1 MSEQGKAYETEDF
14 SHHVTSQGTYF
25 AIFAALM
32 VLTALTVWVAY
43 QDFGALNV
51 PIAFAIAT
59 IKATVVI
66 LFFMHVIHSPKIT
79 GVILV
84 GSLVFLAILFV
95 LTLSDYMTRFWSM
108 V

>member
-1 MSEQGKAYETEDF
+1 MSDQAYEKEDF

-32 VLTALTVWVAY
+32 VLTALTVWVAF
-43 QDFGALNV
+43 QDFGAMNV

-59 IKATVVI
+59 VKATIVI
-66 LFFMHVIHSPKIT
+66 LFFMHVIHSPKLI
-79 GVILV
+79 GVILI
-84 GSLVFLAILFV
+84 GSIVFLGILFV
-95 LTLSDYMTRFWSM
+95 LTFSDYLTRLWSM

>member
-1 MSEQGKAYETEDF
+1 MSDKAYETEDF

-32 VLTALTVWVAY
+32 VLTALTVWVAF
-43 QDFGALNV
+43 QDFGAMNV

-59 IKATVVI
+59 IKATVVV
-66 LFFMHVIHSPKIT
+66 LFFMHVIHSPRLT
-79 GVILV
+79 AAILV
-84 GSLVFLAILFV
+84 GSLIFVGILFV
-95 LTLSDYMTRFWSM
+95 LTFSDYLSRLWPM